1 MIPIPAP
8 QRPDPRSL
16 PVLVGM
22 NNPYGDAPSM
32 ALYDL
37 PTTAAGHRL
46 QRVILGL
53 RPSLYRACPRHN
65 LCVGPWRM
73 RAARAAAAHLASS
86 YADRVLVLLGRD
98 VASAFGFADAPFFTA
113 QARPGGPLCLL
124 LYHPSGQV
132 TAWNRPEVV
141 AQARALI
148 ASALPDLPLGEADGE
163 AP

>member
-1 MIPIPAP
+1 MSDVKP
-8 QRPDPRSL
+8 

-22 NNPYGDAPSM
+22 NNPYGDDPRY

-53 RPSLYRACPRHN
+53 HPHTYRALPRHN
-65 LCVGPWRM
+65 LCVGPWRI
-73 RAARAAAAHLASS
+73 RAAREAAARLASS
-86 YADRVLVLLGRD
+86 YDDRVLVLLGRD
-98 VASAFGFADAPFFTA
+98 VARAFGLPDAPFFTRQTRA
-113 QARPGGPLCLL
+113 GGPACLL

-148 ASALPDLPLGEADGE
+148 AEHCPHLPLGEVDPPVGSAAIEGSGS
-163 AP
+163 